1 MDNDK
6 PAVQRYRSSSAVSVV
21 TDLTSASPQHKVSLT
36 RGIWNP
42 EVIKGINPQH
52 GYYLDTTHLEKI
64 HTHKPISPSRRVVS
78 PSARSVEKFKA
89 LTNYILASN
98 QLQSS
103 TNHLQV
109 DAEATH
115 STRRTVQR
123 PLVIDLG
130 VPVEKREKPSFSSST
145 EALIASGFRPDK
157 LVSALANRKDGSQA
171 SQSPEVMAVSSQKVQ
186 SDAIQAHGPNYK
198 QQSRMERTTTRGKSP
213 IARPYAHQARQ
224 SSLRKKNE
232 PRPLGPIQQQRITFQ
247 FPPLLEIIPLF
258 PASTILY
265 FITEEPQSAFSDSL
279 QRASALRNIAYLRL
293 YDVLPIRNCPGVE
306 DCTDYL
312 SVQSKSTNAYIPI
325 SPWTSSMQIQQRGS
339 ANGRY
344 TGSPSRR
351 PSPHLS
357 KLTDNVTINIQ
368 KSSAKQTAALVAAT
382 RIIDGL
388 ATASVTSGT
397 LPECLVSLID
407 TCLLAIQEDNTLCD
421 PTESAENL
429 KTDADVSIRTVATM
443 ISKNLIGTIK
453 QLLAESM
460 SYTCGKTVIE
470 QQIISSQRK
479 EVHSSANSALTRYV
493 SPAYTILNRLQLLA
507 NLSMEPTTELL
518 ELTVAS
524 KWPRTFAFLVHAA
537 SVLCLVGPGI
547 KDAFFTGQ
555 FMGQLA
561 DFTGRLL
568 VDRLTFTQ
576 VNTSTM
582 LHVSLA
588 VLCRL
593 NYSFGFVLLPYTTQA
608 LNAVLVDLIKMSST
622 IITKPSGLRSDH
634 DPGCVG
640 NLSQHGTKTYHKV
653 TRDNTVA
660 IHAISKFLPQTDE
673 ERSVQTEYL
682 EELKA
687 QGIHQQPSGLQG
699 LTVHSLASL
708 LYLHASAIHATLA
721 FVTSPMSS
729 GTHRAVASKAL
740 QYTIN
745 ISGRILQ
752 WISSMPLNALQVL
765 YSRGPGMLPS
775 IIYELRTLLLPN
787 LYTEDWTLGLS
798 KFELQFSN
806 LEQLTNHFLARLLNQ
821 TRRALLITDQDV
833 RTITMGLVRDPDAIY
848 LLSGILNRPQ
858 VSEPPHASAV
868 TTCGESE
875 LGVDG
880 VRELDD
886 IGPGVYLTGSQ
897 DNQLP
902 RKAFS
907 RDCTYDL
914 EDQDN
919 ERLADYFE
927 NDSGDMPIDEGFI

>member
-6 PAVQRYRSSSAVSVV
+6 PIVQRYRSSSAVSVV
-21 TDLTSASPQHKVSLT
+21 TDLTTTSPQHKVSLT
-36 RGIWNP
+36 KGIWNP
-42 EVIKGINPQH
+42 EMVKGTNPQH

-78 PSARSVEKFKA
+78 SSARSVEKFKA
-89 LTNYILASN
+89 LTNYILTSN
-98 QLQSS
+98 QLQNNI
-103 TNHLQV
+103 NHLQV
-109 DAEATH
+109 DTEVTH
-115 STRRTVQR
+115 STRRMVKR

-157 LVSALANRKDGSQA
+157 LVSALANRKDDFQA
-171 SQSPEVMAVSSQKVQ
+171 SQSSEVMTVSSQKVQ
-186 SDAIQAHGPNYK
+186 SSVTQTHGVNYT
-198 QQSRMERTTTRGKSP
+198 QQSRVERTVTRGKSP
-213 IARPYAHQARQ
+213 MARPYAHQARH
-224 SSLRKKNE
+224 SNLRKKNE
-232 PRPLGPIQQQRITFQ
+232 QKPLGPIQQQRITFQ
-247 FPPLLEIIPLF
+247 FPSLLEIIPLF

-265 FITEEPQSAFSDSL
+265 FVTEEPQSAFSDSL
-279 QRASALRNIAYLRL
+279 QRVSALRNVTYLRL

-306 DCTDYL
+306 HCTDYL

-325 SPWTSSMQIQQRGS
+325 SPWTSSIQVQHRSSMHGK
-339 ANGRY
+339 Y
-344 TGSPSRR
+344 TGSPSRKL
-351 PSPHLS
+351 SPHLS
-357 KLTDNVTINIQ
+357 KLTDDITMNIQ

-382 RIIDGL
+382 KIIDGL
-388 ATASVTSGT
+388 TTASVTSGT
-397 LPECLVSLID
+397 LPECLISLIN
-407 TCLLAIQEDNTLCD
+407 TCLLAIQEDNLLCD

-429 KTDADVSIRTVATM
+429 KMDADVSIRTVATM

-453 QLLAESM
+453 QLLTESM

-470 QQIISSQRK
+470 QQVLGNQRK
-479 EVHSSANSALTRYV
+479 EVHGSTNSALTRYL
-493 SPAYTILNRLQLLA
+493 SPAYTILNRLQSLA

-524 KWPRTFAFLVHAA
+524 KRPRTFAFLVHTA
-537 SVLCLVGPGI
+537 SILCLVGPGI

-568 VDRLTFTQ
+568 VDKLTFAH
-576 VNTSTM
+576 VNTSSM

-588 VLCRL
+588 VMCRL

-608 LNAVLVDLIKMSST
+608 LNAVLVDLVKVSST
-622 IITKPSGLRSDH
+622 IIIKPSGLRSDH
-634 DPGCVG
+634 DRGYPG
-640 NLSQHGTKTYHKV
+640 NLSQGGKKAYHKV

-660 IHAISKFLPQTDE
+660 IHAISKFSPQTDE

-687 QGIHQQPSGLQG
+687 QGITQQSSGLQS

-721 FVTSPMSS
+721 FVTSPTSS

-740 QYTIN
+740 QYTID

-752 WISSMPLNALQVL
+752 WISSVPLDTLKVL
-765 YSRGPGMLPS
+765 CGKGPSLLPS
-775 IIYELRTLLLPN
+775 IIYELHTLLLPN
-787 LYTEDWTLGLS
+787 LYIEDWTLGLS
-798 KFELQFSN
+798 RFELQFSN

-833 RTITMGLVRDPDAIY
+833 HTITVGLIRDPDAIY
-848 LLSGILNRPQ
+848 LLSDILNKPQ

-875 LGVDG
+875 MGVDG
-880 VRELDD
+880 IRELDD
-886 IGPGVYLTGSQ
+886 ISPGVYLAGSQ
-897 DNQLP
+897 DNQLF
-902 RKAFS
+902 RETFN
-907 RDCTYDL
+907 RDCTYNL
-914 EDQDN
+914 EDRDN
-919 ERLADYFE
+919 EKLADYFE
-927 NDSGDMPIDEGFI
+927 DDSGDMPIDEGFI